1 MSARMPRFPDT
12 PEGVALMLAYLVARS
27 KKHSD
32 EPQPDMI
39 ALYKKCLEAVIGGE
53 IVNTLH

>member
-1 MSARMPRFPDT
+1 MSARMPRFPES
-12 PEGVALMLAYLVARS
+12 PEGIALMLAYLVAQS
-27 KKHSD
+27 KKQSD
-32 EPQPDMI
+32 EPAPDLI